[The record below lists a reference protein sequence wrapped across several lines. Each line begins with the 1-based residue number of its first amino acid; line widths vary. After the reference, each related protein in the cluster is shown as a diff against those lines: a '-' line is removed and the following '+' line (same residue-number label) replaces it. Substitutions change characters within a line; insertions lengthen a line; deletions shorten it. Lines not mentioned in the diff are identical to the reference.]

1 MNMFSCLTQKFAS
14 WLVFFLICRNVQV
27 FDRLLFPKDSTY
39 FNGIP
44 KHEKIF
50 ILKKTHNYIL
60 KKTHNYNTLPLSEPK
75 NKNSSAFHLQ
85 NVLESVWEEIVGNL
99 ALIKTPQNVSQNFI
113 PMKLKVL
120 LEQNYGEGLLFNKI
134 HYLYVLFFMVDKMGN
149 VPFLVMDI

>member
-1 MNMFSCLTQKFAS
+1 MSRFLTGSCFLKILMVFQNM
-14 WLVFFLICRNVQV
+14 
-27 FDRLLFPKDSTY
+27 
-39 FNGIP
+39 
-44 KHEKIF
+44 
-50 ILKKTHNYIL
+50 KKYLYL

-134 HYLYVLFFMVDKMGN
+134 HYLYVLLFMVDKMGN